1 MTGSR
6 NVSLGN
12 LFVEISFIFRGP
24 AYLHRGSD
32 PPRVLQPP
40 LVCSRSNPPGPGSR
54 GTASVSPAPIP
65 PLGTAAG
72 RASSPQER
80 GRSRVHGPSLTPG
93 PRSIRTEETS
103 SRLGRCAAGSRPPGA
118 SLLTADTFRLTSAH
132 KGPGPQIAGPASAA
146 SPTER
151 PPQQGSLPPRVRPS
165 TAVPA
170 AILNFSSQP
179 RLVLLR
185 LKYAVGGSRGDLWG
199 PGADGH
205 PQGSASSV
213 NSGSF
218 VGRMTEGSRALLEC
232 DRHLDARSHAL
243 VVPSYCVVLVGFHIN
258 RSPAPLWCSTGAGN
272 RLCQLS
278 GGNQHSCT

>member
-6 NVSLGN
+6 NVSLGS

-40 LVCSRSNPPGPGSR
+40 LVCSRSNPLGPGSR

-65 PLGTAAG
+65 PLGMAAG
-72 RASSPQER
+72 RASSSQER

-103 SRLGRCAAGSRPPGA
+103 SCLGISPTSLGPPRRCAAGSRPPGA

-132 KGPGPQIAGPASAA
+132 KGPGPRIAGPASAA
-146 SPTER
+146 SSTER

-165 TAVPA
+165 TAIPA

-243 VVPSYCVVLVGFHIN
+243 GQTLRSKFFELSIPLEAKDACPSM
-258 RSPAPLWCSTGAGN
+258 AD
-272 RLCQLS
+272 
-278 GGNQHSCT
+278 